1 MHEQYASAIDRFRTT
16 AVLVVGDVMLDEYL
30 CGEATRVCPEAPVPV
45 IEIQKRYSVPGGAAN
60 VAANVASLGGRALL
74 CSLTGE
80 DTAARQLSDLLLA
93 MGVDNRS
100 LATCQRP
107 TSTKTRIVAQG
118 QQIVRFDHE
127 TRRPIDD
134 ELEAAVLQRIAATVA
149 HASAIVIS
157 DYGKGL
163 ITPTLSQH
171 IIALARSQS
180 KPVVIDPKGHDYR
193 HYRGATIV
201 TPNKHE
207 ALTAAGVGY
216 GRCETVNEIAAELHR
231 VLEESA
237 VLITQGADGMT
248 LFQQGT
254 IPQHFPAQAVSIF
267 DVTGAGDTV
276 IATLALGLGAGMSF
290 GVAAELATAA
300 AGIVVGKP
308 GTATASVAEL
318 SARMHGVAAP
328 CPSQEASG
336 GRRRFLS
343 GGRKMGA
350 VGESAFSQDH

>member
-1 MHEQYASAIDRFRTT
+1 MHDQYASAIERFRTT
-16 AVLVVGDVMLDEYL
+16 AVLVVGDVMLDEYI

-45 IEIQKRYSVPGGAAN
+45 IEIQRRYSVPGGAAN

-80 DTAARQLSDLLLA
+80 DGAARQLSDLLLA

-100 LATCQRP
+100 LTTSERP

-118 QQIVRFDHE
+118 QQIVRLDHE
-127 TRRPIDD
+127 TRSRINDQ
-134 ELEAAVLQRIAATVA
+134 LEAAVLEQIAATVPN
-149 HASAIVIS
+149 ASAIAIS

-163 ITPTLSQH
+163 ITPTLAQH
-171 IIALARSQS
+171 VIALARSQH

-207 ALTAAGVGY
+207 AFTAAGAVDGH
-216 GRCETVNEIAAELHR
+216 CETVNEVAAELHR
-231 VLEESA
+231 VLEDSA

-248 LFQQGT
+248 LFRQGT
-254 IPQHFPAQAVSIF
+254 IPQHFPAKAASVF

-276 IATLALGLGAGMSF
+276 IATLALGLGAGMDF
-290 GVAAELATAA
+290 GAAAELATAA

-308 GTATASVAEL
+308 GTATVSLAEL
-318 SARMHGVAAP
+318 SERVHAVPVPPARTISLAEQAEDDLFLAA
-328 CPSQEASG
+328 Q
-336 GRRRFLS
+336 R
-343 GGRKMGA
+343 
-350 VGESAFSQDH
+350 